1 LKDSGVEGRKRG
13 LFWIDERRAIDS
25 AGLQPSI
32 GDMMKICRFDDD
44 GLGIVLGDEVCDV
57 SDALE
62 VLPTVR
68 WPFPPGDSLVVHLP
82 QVIEAAKRLLP
93 VAIRK
98 PLSSVALRAPVCNP
112 TKVVAAPV
120 NYQRHIDESK
130 RDPGIH
136 HNVHNLD
143 IAGFETPVDKFG
155 LFLKAS
161 SSIVGPSDGVE
172 LHFLNRRND
181 HEVEVVLVIGKKCKN
196 VPLDHAWEVIA
207 GYSMGL
213 DMTVRGG
220 EDRSFRK
227 SADSYSVLGP
237 WLTTADEIVDPENIS
252 FSLKLNGELRQS
264 SNTRDLIAGI
274 PHLIALASTCYTLHP
289 GDLIYTGT
297 PDGVG
302 PAKPGDVMLVESA
315 VLGNMEVK
323 VRSASQEVWK

>member
-1 LKDSGVEGRKRG
+1 
-13 LFWIDERRAIDS
+13 
-25 AGLQPSI
+25 
-32 GDMMKICRFDDD
+32 MKICRFDDD
-44 GLGIVLGDEVCDV
+44 RLGIVQGEEVCDV
-57 SDALE
+57 TGALE
-62 VLPTVR
+62 VLPVSR
-68 WPFPPGDSLVVHLP
+68 WPIPPGDSLIAHLP
-82 QVIEAAKRLLP
+82 EVIEAAERLLP
-93 VAIRK
+93 GAARK

-120 NYQRHIDESK
+120 NYQLHIDESK
-130 RDPGIH
+130 KDPGIH

-143 IAGFETPVDKFG
+143 STGFETPVDKFG
-155 LFLKAS
+155 PFLKAN
-161 SSIVGPSDGVE
+161 SSIVGPSAGVE

-196 VPLDHAWEVIA
+196 VARDRAWEVIA
-207 GYSMGL
+207 GYTMGL

-264 SNTRDLIAGI
+264 SNTRELIAGI
-274 PHLIALASTCYTLHP
+274 PHLIALASSCYTLHP

-302 PAKPGDVMLVESA
+302 PAKPGDVMYVECA
-315 VLGNMEVK
+315 VLGNMEVR
-323 VRSASQEVWK
+323 VR